1 MCWVKWQYLCES
13 VVTGTFLQSLWTRN
27 TSSAPLRLPRRTR
40 TRTWWRPSPG
50 MCRHS
55 SKTLAGCKRKGRRE
69 TNACQKES
77 EGTEWTQ
84 RVGSSSAH
92 PGRFFLNANS
102 ILGIWHC
109 FDNYWQLLFFC
120 WMCFRNFPSSQ
131 YNFLLTIFEKTWS
144 YALLTS
150 MCGLKRL
157 CVLTLECSITYLSK
171 NFYIQNRINKLS
183 LMEINLILLILFC
196 AAREVQMKQGIEKTG
211 LPALRLSLLATYS
224 EAVDRKGNKSPI

>member
-1 MCWVKWQYLCES
+1 MDTAWW
-13 VVTGTFLQSLWTRN
+13 LQL
-27 TSSAPLRLPRRTR
+27 
-40 TRTWWRPSPG
+40 
-50 MCRHS
+50 H
-55 SKTLAGCKRKGRRE
+55 TLG
-69 TNACQKES
+69 
-77 EGTEWTQ
+77 
-84 RVGSSSAH
+84 VSSSM
-92 PGRFFLNANS
+92 L
-102 ILGIWHC
+102 ILFWESDIVYKHA
-109 FDNYWQLLFFC
+109 QLLFFC